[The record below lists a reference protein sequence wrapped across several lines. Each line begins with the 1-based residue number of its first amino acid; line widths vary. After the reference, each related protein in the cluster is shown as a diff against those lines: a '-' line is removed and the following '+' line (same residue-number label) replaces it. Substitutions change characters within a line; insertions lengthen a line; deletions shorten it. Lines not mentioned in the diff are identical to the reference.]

1 MERLAGEA
9 VELELYSNNMN
20 REAGLTERVVETA
33 NLSFA
38 SLERTD

>member
-1 MERLAGEA
+1 
-9 VELELYSNNMN
+9 MN

-38 SLERTD
+38 SLERTDWPPVAVTILRPF